1 MASLVGSLKAIAD
14 EKTLTLF
21 NAIAAEGGNTD
32 TLRKKAAFSRKQYYM
47 RISMLTKA
55 GLIRRINGIYS
66 LTSLGKIVY
75 SAQKLIGE
83 AVDNY
88 WKLKAI
94 ESLRKSKDLSAAEC
108 KKIIDRFIDNPEI
121 KDIFVRDGNTSN
133 SQAYAEAWQQQQQH
147 SYQTLH
153 L

>member
-88 WKLKAI
+88 WKLNAIDSI
-94 ESLRKSKDLSAAEC
+94 ESSEHKHDNNAFSREERRNIMDSL
-108 KKIIDRFIDNPEI
+108 IDKESEI
-121 KDIFVRDGNTSN
+121 KDILLNHRKS
-133 SQAYAEAWQQQQQH
+133 S
-147 SYQTLH
+147 
-153 L
+153 

>member
-1 MASLVGSLKAIAD
+1 VASLVGSLKAIAD

-21 NAIAAEGGNTD
+21 NAIAIEAGNTD
-32 TLRKKAAFSRKQYYM
+32 TLRKKSAFSRKQYYM

-83 AVDNY
+83 GVDNY

-94 ESLRKSKDLSAAEC
+94 DSIESSEHKHNNNAFSREERRKIMDSL
-108 KKIIDRFIDNPEI
+108 IDKESEI
-121 KDIFVRDGNTSN
+121 KDILLNHRKS
-133 SQAYAEAWQQQQQH
+133 S
-147 SYQTLH
+147 
-153 L
+153 

>member
-1 MASLVGSLKAIAD
+1 VASLVGSLKAIAD

-21 NAIAAEGGNTD
+21 NAIAIQGGNTD

-83 AVDNY
+83 GVDNY

-94 ESLRKSKDLSAAEC
+94 DSIESSEHKHNSNAFSREERRKIMDSL
-108 KKIIDRFIDNPEI
+108 IDKESEI
-121 KDIFVRDGNTSN
+121 KDILLNHR
-133 SQAYAEAWQQQQQH
+133 Q
-147 SYQTLH
+147 
-153 L
+153 

>member
-1 MASLVGSLKAIAD
+1 MASLVSSLKAIAD

-21 NAIAAEGGNTD
+21 NTIATEGGNTD
-32 TLRKKAAFSRKQYYM
+32 TLRKKAPFSRKQYYM

-94 ESLRKSKDLSAAEC
+94 DSIESSEHKHNNNAFSSEERRKIMDSL
-108 KKIIDRFIDNPEI
+108 IDKESEI
-121 KDIFVRDGNTSN
+121 KDILLNHRKLS
-133 SQAYAEAWQQQQQH
+133 
-147 SYQTLH
+147 
-153 L
+153 

>member
-1 MASLVGSLKAIAD
+1 MASLVSSLKAIAD

-21 NAIAAEGGNTD
+21 NAIATEGGNTD

-75 SAQKLIGE
+75 SAQKLIGQ

-94 ESLRKSKDLSAAEC
+94 DSIESSEHKHNNNAFSSEERRKIMDSL
-108 KKIIDRFIDNPEI
+108 IDKESEI
-121 KDIFVRDGNTSN
+121 KDILLNRRKS
-133 SQAYAEAWQQQQQH
+133 S
-147 SYQTLH
+147 
-153 L
+153 

>member
-21 NAIAAEGGNTD
+21 NAIAIEAGNTD
-32 TLRKKAAFSRKQYYM
+32 TLRKKSAFSRKQYDM

-55 GLIRRINGIYS
+55 GLIRTINGIYS

-83 AVDNY
+83 GVDNY

-94 ESLRKSKDLSAAEC
+94 DSIESSEHKHNNNAFSREERI
-108 KKIIDRFIDNPEI
+108 KIWI
-121 KDIFVRDGNTSN
+121 
-133 SQAYAEAWQQQQQH
+133 A
-147 SYQTLH
+147 
-153 L
+153 

>member
-21 NAIAAEGGNTD
+21 NAIAIEAGNTD
-32 TLRKKAAFSRKQYYM
+32 TLRKKSAFSRKQYYM

-83 AVDNY
+83 GVDNY

-94 ESLRKSKDLSAAEC
+94 DSIESSEHKHNNNAFSREERRKIMDSL
-108 KKIIDRFIDNPEI
+108 IDKESEI
-121 KDIFVRDGNTSN
+121 KDILLNHGKS
-133 SQAYAEAWQQQQQH
+133 S
-147 SYQTLH
+147 
-153 L
+153 